1 MTATYRISV
10 DHVTAL
16 LTPENVI
23 ASCALDVRQRGKAWR
38 FRTCP
43 DCGAKMKRNHAAI
56 YRRRRDGVAVWTH
69 HGHSCGGDMLDL
81 VAVAHHIDRK
91 RDLPKLLDVAAA
103 IAGISAASPEVE
115 RRIAERIAADRA
127 RYEREMLERSKAQ
140 AVMSSRWQ
148 SLDRRSLVGERYLR
162 GRGLDPD
169 ELRAQGDIMRF
180 AEAGDIALPMRAF
193 DTGDVVGIQYRT
205 PAAKGFHC
213 EPWSEPEGSALVG
226 RLAELDR
233 EGVDVA
239 VVVEGLA
246 DTLAARLAFPGC
258 AVFGAAGASHLD
270 AVATAVAKRV
280 KDIGGWM
287 LLVVDDDETGIENG
301 ADAIIA
307 AQAEGL
313 ELDRNFLLVDIGEHH
328 DLADAWAAGWRWT
341 WPT

>member
-1 MTATYRISV
+1 MTTAYRLSV
-10 DHVTAL
+10 EHVVAL

-23 ASCALDVRQRGKAWR
+23 ASYVLDVRPRGKSWR

-69 HGHSCGGDMLDL
+69 HGHPCGGDMLDL
-81 VAVAHHIDRK
+81 VAVVNNIDRK
-91 RDLPKLLDVAAA
+91 RDLPRLLEIGAA
-103 IAGISAASPEVE
+103 IAGISVASPDIE

-127 RYEREMLERSKAQ
+127 RHERELIDRAAAQ
-140 AVMSSRWQ
+140 AAMSSRWQ

-169 ELRAQGDIMRF
+169 ELRAQGDIIRY
-180 AEAGDIALPMRAF
+180 AESGDIAIAMRSF
-193 DTGDVVGIQYRT
+193 DADKIVGIQYRA
-205 PAAKGFHC
+205 PIGKGFSC
-213 EPWSEPEGSALVG
+213 EPWSEPDGSALVG
-226 RLAELDR
+226 RLGELDR

-246 DTLAARLAFPGC
+246 DSLAARLAFPGC
-258 AVFGAAGASHLD
+258 AVFGAAGAAHLD
-270 AVATAVAKRV
+270 TVASAVAKRI
-280 KDIGGWM
+280 KDVGGWM
-287 LLVVDDDETGIENG
+287 LLVVDDDDAGVENG
-301 ADAIIA
+301 ADAIIT

-313 ELDRNFLLVDIGEHH
+313 ELDRSFLLVDIGEHH
-328 DLADAWAAGWRWT
+328 DLADAYAAGWRWT